1 MGAEFI
7 TESWLRQHFGL
18 AHGSEVQLCTS
29 ARLTPSAQQ
38 LLSERKIRIRHV
50 DEQGRTY
57 NTGDDGEL
65 HQVHP
70 LTSGTSRPEN
80 HCSLCGSDVIHK
92 PALLTHLDNHNLV
105 LKTHPRIVLRG
116 RLDSIT
122 AECIVLQHQLP
133 AVQEFP
139 AVAGYFADL
148 RSFMGR
154 VLRAEVTGEALGD
167 LAMGDMDT
175 DTLHKISH
183 NPLKYL
189 QHDHIVP
196 AAEHG
201 LDVALLNRLRAEVRE
216 VELLAAE
223 IYLDVSLQ
231 LSRSDIVTGLN
242 RLSSAIYVLMMLIL
256 VARRGHAELL
266 EKPA

>member
-1 MGAEFI
+1 
-7 TESWLRQHFGL
+7 
-18 AHGSEVQLCTS
+18 
-29 ARLTPSAQQ
+29 
-38 LLSERKIRIRHV
+38 
-50 DEQGRTY
+50 
-57 NTGDDGEL
+57 
-65 HQVHP
+65 
-70 LTSGTSRPEN
+70 
-80 HCSLCGSDVIHK
+80 
-92 PALLTHLDNHNLV
+92 
-105 LKTHPRIVLRG
+105 
-116 RLDSIT
+116 
-122 AECIVLQHQLP
+122 VLQHQLP

-139 AVAGYFADL
+139 VVAGYFADL

-154 VLRAEVTGEALGD
+154 VLRSEVTGEALGD
-167 LAMGDMDT
+167 LAMGDMDA

-231 LSRSDIVTGLN
+231 LSRTDIVAGLN

-256 VARRGHAELL
+256 VARRGQAELP
-266 EKPA
+266 EESA